1 MSRLAS
7 RLRRPSI
14 PRAVALSVF
23 GLGVTALSLPAGA
36 AAGPLKATSFVR
48 GTAAAENVYRSPQR
62 SFAGDFDGD
71 GKDDV
76 IYADNGNSAWL
87 VYGTS
92 PSSDADLGTDL
103 GTRGWKITPLVSGV
117 YDVDGAGDFDGDG
130 VDDVVINSSGEA
142 FIVYGSRTRRTGTL
156 AIASGQT
163 TQPAGVTR
171 IANVIYSAGKAA
183 GIGDF
188 DGDGYDDIALQ
199 RDQVGA
205 SIVRG
210 GPRVATLSASAQGT
224 RTSLVNAIR
233 RCGIV
238 WFTYRC
244 VSLGVNFDEVG
255 DFDGDGKDDLIVESS
270 AADGNF
276 MLYGRTGSFT
286 VQAVAQ
292 TGVTRLPNGQ
302 TGDRSQLVGNYHGV
316 GDVNGD
322 GRGDVVGFGTV
333 LTYGRAGRPGSILRT
348 SPLVTL
354 RHGTSTDFT
363 VERVGDQNADG
374 KDDLAVYA
382 ASASGSPVRIVTSLP
397 AAPATVDTSLGTPV
411 AGLPADAW
419 LVLAGGGDLD
429 GDGLGDLLVPTVY
442 PSESTYLVT
451 HGTGSPGSVGRPAS
465 VRGNVVLLDAN
476 GNTPLSNWTA
486 TLTTTCGGRT
496 GPAVESVNST
506 EVTLANASEG
516 EECTV
521 QPSITLTDPAPF
533 ARCIWRDTYTVRYL
547 EPVPAGA
554 PFTLKAGV
562 NQWQLERRCT
572 LPATDFPTSFQAVG
586 WSAAGSAL
594 DDFSA
599 QIALTPMEPNKAGA
613 VMWGAPLDY
622 RNRTIEFDMRIAGGS
637 GPGEGATL
645 ALVRPDASGQPEGG
659 RVGGTGPLLGF
670 GGLGGV
676 AVAFDTKQD
685 AGDPS
690 GNFIGLTDGAAA
702 GKLRWIASS
711 NLSAALRNPSGQRV
725 KVVFKAGRTIVYIN
739 GVMRMNTT
747 TLKVPA
753 SAFLAFTASTG
764 TLHQL
769 HNVYNLT
776 VRPS

>member
-1 MSRLAS
+1 MSRLVRAFRAPLLRS
-7 RLRRPSI
+7 RNLLAPL
-14 PRAVALSVF
+14 AVLAVVATP
-23 GLGVTALSLPAGA
+23 GGA
-36 AAGPLKATSFVR
+36 AAGPLTATSFVR
-48 GTAAAENVYRSPQR
+48 GTAAAEGVYRSPVR

-71 GKDDV
+71 GNDDV
-76 IYADNGNSAWL
+76 IYADNGRGAWL
-87 VYGTS
+87 VYGTA
-92 PSSDADLGTDL
+92 PSSDADLGVDL
-103 GTRGWKITPLVSGV
+103 GTRGWKINPLTAGV

-130 VDDVVINSSGEA
+130 TDDVLINSSGEA

-156 AIASGQT
+156 ALVSGQAA
-163 TQPAGVTR
+163 QPAGVTR
-171 IANVIYSAGKAA
+171 ISNVIYSAGKAA

-210 GPRVATLSASAQGT
+210 GPRLAALSAAAQGA
-224 RTSLVNAIR
+224 RTSLVNATQ
-233 RCGIV
+233 RCA
-238 WFTYRC
+238 WFWFSYRC
-244 VSLGVNFDEVG
+244 SSLGVNFDEIG
-255 DFDGDGKDDLIVESS
+255 DFDGDGKDDLVVENS

-276 MLYGRTGSFT
+276 VLYGRSGSFT

-292 TGVTRLPNGQ
+292 SGMTRLPNGQ
-302 TGDRSQLVGNYHGV
+302 TGDRNQLVGSYHGV

-333 LTYGRAGRPGSILRT
+333 LTHGRTGRPASILRS
-348 SPLVTL
+348 SPLVNL
-354 RHGTSTDFT
+354 SHGGSSDFT
-363 VERVGDQNADG
+363 VEGVGDQNADG

-397 AAPATVDTSLGTPV
+397 SAPATVDTTTGTPV
-411 AGLPADAW
+411 AGLPADVW
-419 LVLAGGGDLD
+419 MVLSGGGDLD
-429 GDGLGDLLVPTVY
+429 GDGLGDLLVPTIY

-451 HGTGSPGSVGRPAS
+451 HGTGSPGSVGRPAQ
-465 VRGNVVLLDAN
+465 VRGNVVLRDAN
-476 GNTPLSNWTA
+476 GNSPVSEWSA

-496 GPAVESVNST
+496 DAPVVSVNGT
-506 EVTLANASEG
+506 EMTLANGTEG
-516 EECTV
+516 EACTV
-521 QPSITLTDPAPF
+521 RPSITLTDPAPF
-533 ARCIWRDTYTVRYL
+533 ARCIWRDTYTVRYS
-547 EPVPAGA
+547 EPVPEGA
-554 PFTLKAGV
+554 AFTLNAGV

-572 LPATDFPTSFQAVG
+572 LPATDYPTSFQAVG

-599 QIALTPMEPNKAGA
+599 QIALTPMEPNLAGA
-613 VMWGAPLDY
+613 VMWSAPLDY

-645 ALVRPDASGQPEGG
+645 ALVRPDAAGQPEGG
-659 RVGGTGPLLGF
+659 RVGGAGPLLGF

-690 GNFIGLTDGAAA
+690 GNFIGLTDGASA
-702 GKLRWIASS
+702 GKLRWVATSS
-711 NLSAALRNPSGQRV
+711 LSAALRNPSGQRV

-739 GVMRMNTT
+739 GAMRMNTT

-753 SAFLAFTASTG
+753 SAYLAFTASTG